1 MRLGLVVLVVLA
13 VPALASAT
21 DHKKSKHA
29 SDTSTTSTPST
40 KQPKK
45 EGTVTRH
52 VEYMDADD
60 HPASTP
66 HHMSRAE
73 VEELKQEQLNR
84 AAGHAPIREGWRVP
98 VDKEPGWDQREKAKG
113 YRTAPTD
120 DFDDPHG
127 GSVNMKTDM
136 NGNQMETHF

>member
-1 MRLGLVVLVVLA
+1 MRLGLVVWVVLA
-13 VPALASAT
+13 VPALAFAS

-29 SDTSTTSTPST
+29 SDTSTPST

-52 VEYMDADD
+52 VEYVDGDE
-60 HPASTP
+60 HPASP
-66 HHMSRAE
+66 RHPMSRAE
-73 VEELKQEQLNR
+73 VEELKNEQLNR

-127 GSVNMKTDM
+127 GSVNMNTDM
-136 NGNQMETHF
+136 NGQQMETHF